1 MNFNMKKYLV
11 AFIFGA
17 SLGFTLTAICVKL
30 GLPESGGLRSVIL
43 FMPMFWVINYR
54 EKIFK

>member
-1 MNFNMKKYLV
+1 MNSNIKRYMV

-17 SLGFTLTAICVKL
+17 SLGFTLTAICIKL
-30 GLPESGGLRSVIL
+30 GLPDNGGIRSVIL

>member
-1 MNFNMKKYLV
+1 MKKYLV

-17 SLGFTLTAICVKL
+17 SLGFTLTSICVKL
-30 GLPESGGLRSVIL
+30 GLPDNGGIRSVIL